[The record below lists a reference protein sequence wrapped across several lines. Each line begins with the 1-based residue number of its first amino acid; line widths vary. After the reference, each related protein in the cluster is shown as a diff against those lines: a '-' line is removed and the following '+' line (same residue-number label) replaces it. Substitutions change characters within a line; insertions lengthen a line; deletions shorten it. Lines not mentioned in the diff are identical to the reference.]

1 VSVAETIREK
11 IQTSLSPAHL
21 EVDNESHM
29 HSVPKGS
36 ETHFKVLVVS
46 EAFSGMSPVDR
57 HRKVNAVLSAE
68 FSSGLHALSLR
79 TLTPEQWAKERTPFE
94 SPKCLGGSKADS

>member
-1 VSVAETIREK
+1 MSVADTIRGK
-11 IQTSLSPAHL
+11 IEAGLHPVHL

-46 EAFSGMSPVDR
+46 ESFSGVGPVDR
-57 HRKVNAVLSAE
+57 HRKVNALLSAE
-68 FSSGLHALSLR
+68 FASGLHALSLR
-79 TLTPEQWAKERTPFE
+79 TLTPEQWAREGGAGFE
-94 SPKCLGGSKADS
+94 SPQCLGGSKSR